1 MEDVRSGSRIFRWRV
16 SALLPVLCGISSLAF
31 VVRAS
36 WAIPIDFE
44 GLRNLEAVTN
54 QFALTRGVSFDNA
67 VTLEAHVSLNEFSFP
82 PHSGGTVAAILDNTQ
97 SMILT
102 FQTAHT
108 AVSGWVTYTDPLTF
122 TVFDPGGNL
131 LTTLTSAA
139 TSNLGSNEYFAIS
152 GIGPIGSMQ
161 ISQNGSN
168 PNRAFTLDDI
178 NAAPEPASVLLLGS
192 GLGSLL
198 LRRSRR
204 LRLLV
209 GRAKS
214 SI

>member
-1 MEDVRSGSRIFRWRV
+1 M
-16 SALLPVLCGISSLAF
+16 L
-31 VVRAS
+31 
-36 WAIPIDFE
+36 
-44 GLRNLEAVTN
+44 
-54 QFALTRGVSFDNA
+54 
-67 VTLEAHVSLNEFSFP
+67 
-82 PHSGGTVAAILDNTQ
+82 
-97 SMILT
+97 LT

-122 TVFDPGGNL
+122 TMFDPGGNL
-131 LTTLTSAA
+131 LTTLTSGA
-139 TSNLGSNEYFAIS
+139 TSNLGSSEYFAIS
-152 GIGPIGSMQ
+152 GIGPIGSTR

-192 GLGSLL
+192 GLGGLL

-209 GRAKS
+209 GRTKS